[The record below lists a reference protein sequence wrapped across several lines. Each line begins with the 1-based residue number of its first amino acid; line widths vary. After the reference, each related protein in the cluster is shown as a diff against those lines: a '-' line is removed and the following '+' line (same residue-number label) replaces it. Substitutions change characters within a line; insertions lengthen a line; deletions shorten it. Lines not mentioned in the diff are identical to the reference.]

1 MGGQTNEKDGYQRI
15 NPKIQKHR
23 DWAAKTLSLEVKV
36 IEIGG

>member
-15 NPKIQKHR
+15 NPKIQSHG
-23 DWAAKTLSLEVKV
+23 DWTEKSLSLEVKV